1 MTRQIFSGI
10 SFKVA
15 LGLVVI
21 VLVGFAASGL
31 AKHYLGKSAVLFQT
45 ISRDQ
50 LPMLIAASKIAK
62 EVEGLISDGSE
73 LVMTQNSLLLEALS
87 LAIAADL
94 KKIQGLISELKTANV
109 DGVPELSEKSQ
120 HIFESLQSLEG
131 LIKKD
136 IELDQRIL
144 QVSIHMRRMSESLSM
159 ENISPKNDKTRPVQE
174 LFIHLFS
181 LLRDVPNISDSQRL
195 KEYRNQSLELKR
207 KIDDALG
214 GEDLKNAPFK
224 RYSTVLDRYGTGDN
238 GLLAMAAIQLQ
249 RKIAIRDKQ
258 VQIAFLSD
266 ELVKQTEQ
274 IFSVISAAIQQQSH
288 KVTKEIEWIN
298 RLLFLIPVV
307 ISISAI
313 FIFLFIRRSVIG
325 RILGLEQVLKAHVTG
340 HPLPIPV
347 DGRDEITSMAQSVS
361 YFVEKRNES
370 EATLKDARRAAER
383 ANQAKSLFL
392 ANMSHELRTPL
403 NAILGFSQILA
414 RSSALSSNE
423 MTYVDTIN
431 KSGDHLLS
439 LINQVL
445 DLSTIEAGRVSL
457 KESDI
462 DLYHLLDEIE
472 DMFRL
477 RAMNK
482 QLDLMF
488 ERDDRV
494 PRFVQTDPVKLRQ
507 VLINLLNNAF
517 KFTHAGG
524 ITLRVTAGETHHDP
538 IEDGGVSPKLFFEV
552 EDTGTGIP
560 PEELSK
566 IFNAFEQAET
576 GRMAGEGTGLGLTI
590 SRSFVE
596 LMAGRLT
603 VESKLGRGSL
613 FRFDIDVKLAK
624 PLAVAP
630 RTPLGRVM
638 GLKPGQGVYRILV
651 VDDNPVDSLVLIRLL
666 ELFAFD
672 LKSAENGKAAVSIW
686 KKWHPHLI
694 FMDMHMP
701 VTDGYEATR
710 QIKAADKGGRT
721 TIIAV
726 IAGSLKTDQEAILA
740 SGCDACIV
748 KPFKEADI
756 FQTLENHLGVHWIY
770 EKDRI
775 LENQAASKRPDDWQ
789 KLFSALSIELQEK
802 LTDAVSRADMAA
814 IEPLILQIGDQA
826 PRLAVKLL
834 EWAHDFEY
842 ETILTQIRKSQKE

>member
-224 RYSTVLDRYGTGDN
+224 HYSTVLDRYGTGDN

-325 RILGLEQVLKAHVTG
+325 RILGLEQVLKAHVKG

-517 KFTHAGG
+517 KFTHAGD

-775 LENQAASKRPDDWQ
+775 LENQVASKRPDDWQ